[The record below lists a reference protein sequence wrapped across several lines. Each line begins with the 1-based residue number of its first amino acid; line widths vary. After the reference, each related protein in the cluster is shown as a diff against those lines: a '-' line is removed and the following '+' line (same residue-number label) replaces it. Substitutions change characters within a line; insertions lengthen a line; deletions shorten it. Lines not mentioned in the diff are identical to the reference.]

1 MKEKIMKFLVVVFM
15 TLTFFNVLLP
25 DEFVIGILKLPY
37 RANVFEMLIRWFNFV
52 AFITLPIAVF
62 FKRDTFKKISVYFC
76 LPVVLIFTFMFPTII
91 KGYTSSL
98 GTGIVDMRIL
108 PEVIATIMR
117 NGVFRSVIFFGM
129 VLSEIAVIVLMLV
142 DDLKFLKF
150 NKADIKSF
158 AFLLPCLILSI
169 IPIYAPEELF
179 NTHTDLIFLRF
190 SWMHILWIVGLILE
204 AVILCLIFR
213 KRSEEDRYILV
224 LILSLCLLIQYNQL
238 FSSLGELTIERLPLM
253 LCNVAAIVT
262 VISIAF
268 KNKGIYLFNIL
279 INVVG
284 GIIALIVLD
293 VETPNGIMGIL
304 SKDNMHYI
312 FEHNNVILIPILCL
326 VLRVFTPFEKESL
339 YKGIEQAVHGK
350 RIGDIGSAVQTHCEA
365 NGFGVV
371 REFVGHGIGRNMHES
386 PEVPNYGR
394 KGNGLQLRQGMCI
407 AIEPMIT
414 LGKRQIFMERDGW
427 TVRTRDRKNAAH
439 FEHTVAVGK
448 NGADILSS
456 FEYVEEVLRN
466 KGY

>member
-37 RANVFEMLIRWFNFV
+37 RANVFEMLIRWFNLV

-213 KRSEEDRYILV
+213 KRSEEDRYVLV

-326 VLRVFTPFEKESL
+326 VLRVFTPFEKKDYKTFITYFTVYFLFVFVVGTIFNSL
-339 YKGIEQAVHGK
+339 GK
-350 RIGDIGSAVQTHCEA
+350 MNNEVEYYYCNYMYLFDKETAAALIPFTAGLFDINFEIGYATFYPIVQPA
-365 NGFGVV
+365 IYLL
-371 REFVGHGIGRNMHES
+371 FVGLGT
-386 PEVPNYGR
+386 
-394 KGNGLQLRQGMCI
+394 GMFF
-407 AIEPMIT
+407 
-414 LGKRQIFMERDGW
+414 LLKKL
-427 TVRTRDRKNAAH
+427 VK
-439 FEHTVAVGK
+439 
-448 NGADILSS
+448 
-456 FEYVEEVLRN
+456 
-466 KGY
+466 

>member
-1 MKEKIMKFLVVVFM
+1 MKEKIMKILVVVFM
-15 TLTFFNVLLP
+15 TLTFINVLLP

-91 KGYTSSL
+91 KGYTSEL
-98 GTGIVDMRIL
+98 GTGIVDMQIL
-108 PEVIATIMR
+108 PEFIATIMR

-129 VLSEIAVIVLMLV
+129 VLSEILCILLMIIE
-142 DDLKFLKF
+142 DRKFLKF
-150 NKADIKSF
+150 NKSDIKSF
-158 AFLLPCLILSI
+158 ITLLPILILI
-169 IPIYAPEELF
+169 IMPIYAPETLF

-190 SWMHILWIVGLILE
+190 SWMHILWIIGLILE
-204 AVILCLIFR
+204 MVILCLIFR

-326 VLRVFTPFEKESL
+326 VLRVFTPFEKKDYKTFITYFTIYFVFVFVVGTIFNSL
-339 YKGIEQAVHGK
+339 GK
-350 RIGDIGSAVQTHCEA
+350 MNNEVEYYYCNYMYLFDKETAAALIPFTAGLFDINFEIGYATFYPIVQPA
-365 NGFGVV
+365 IYLL
-371 REFVGHGIGRNMHES
+371 FVGLGT
-386 PEVPNYGR
+386 
-394 KGNGLQLRQGMCI
+394 GMFF
-407 AIEPMIT
+407 
-414 LGKRQIFMERDGW
+414 LLKKL
-427 TVRTRDRKNAAH
+427 VK
-439 FEHTVAVGK
+439 
-448 NGADILSS
+448 
-456 FEYVEEVLRN
+456 
-466 KGY
+466 

>member
-1 MKEKIMKFLVVVFM
+1 MKEKIMKILVVVFM
-15 TLTFFNVLLP
+15 TLTFINILLP

-37 RANVFEMLIRWFNFV
+37 RANVFETIIRWFNFV

-76 LPVVLIFTFMFPTII
+76 LPIVLIFAFMFPTII

-158 AFLLPCLILSI
+158 GFLLPCLILSI

-190 SWMHILWIVGLILE
+190 SWMHILWIIGLILE

-238 FSSLGELTIERLPLM
+238 FSSLGELTIERLPFM

-326 VLRVFTPFEKESL
+326 VLRVFTPFEKKDYKTFITYFTIYFLFVFVVGTIFNSL
-339 YKGIEQAVHGK
+339 GK
-350 RIGDIGSAVQTHCEA
+350 MNNEVEYYYCNYMYLFDKETAAALIPFTAGLFDINFEIGYATFYPIVQPA
-365 NGFGVV
+365 IYLL
-371 REFVGHGIGRNMHES
+371 FVGLGT
-386 PEVPNYGR
+386 
-394 KGNGLQLRQGMCI
+394 GMFF
-407 AIEPMIT
+407 
-414 LGKRQIFMERDGW
+414 LLKKL
-427 TVRTRDRKNAAH
+427 VK
-439 FEHTVAVGK
+439 
-448 NGADILSS
+448 
-456 FEYVEEVLRN
+456 
-466 KGY
+466 

>member
-129 VLSEIAVIVLMLV
+129 VLSEILCIILMIIE
-142 DDLKFLKF
+142 DRKFLKF
-150 NKADIKSF
+150 NKSNIKSF
-158 AFLLPCLILSI
+158 ITLLPILILI
-169 IPIYAPEELF
+169 IMPIYAPEELF

-326 VLRVFTPFEKESL
+326 VLRVFTPFEKKD
-339 YKGIEQAVHGK
+339 YKTFITYFTIYFVFVFVVGTIFNALGK
-350 RIGDIGSAVQTHCEA
+350 MNNEVEYYYCNYMYLFDKETAAALIPFTAGLFDINFEIGYATFYPIVQPA
-365 NGFGVV
+365 IYLL
-371 REFVGHGIGRNMHES
+371 FVGLGT
-386 PEVPNYGR
+386 
-394 KGNGLQLRQGMCI
+394 GMFF
-407 AIEPMIT
+407 
-414 LGKRQIFMERDGW
+414 LLKKL
-427 TVRTRDRKNAAH
+427 VK
-439 FEHTVAVGK
+439 
-448 NGADILSS
+448 
-456 FEYVEEVLRN
+456 
-466 KGY
+466 

>member
-1 MKEKIMKFLVVVFM
+1 MKEKILKTLVVVFM
-15 TLTFFNVLLP
+15 TLTFINVLLP

-76 LPVVLIFTFMFPTII
+76 LPVVLIFTLMFPTII
-91 KGYTSSL
+91 KGYTSEL

-108 PEVIATIMR
+108 QEFIATFMR
-117 NGVFRSVIFFGM
+117 NGVFRSAIFFGM
-129 VLSEIAVIVLMLV
+129 VLSEITCIILMIIE
-142 DDLKFLKF
+142 DRKFLKF
-150 NKADIKSF
+150 NKDNIKSF
-158 AFLLPCLILSI
+158 ITLLPILILI
-169 IPIYAPEELF
+169 IMPIYAPETLF

-190 SWMHILWIVGLILE
+190 SWMHILWIIGLILE
-204 AVILCLIFR
+204 VIILCLIFR

-326 VLRVFTPFEKESL
+326 VLRVFTPFEKKD
-339 YKGIEQAVHGK
+339 YKTFITYFTIYFLFVFVVGTIFNALGK
-350 RIGDIGSAVQTHCEA
+350 MNNEVEYYYCNYMYLFDKETAAALIPFTAGLFDINFEIGYATFYPIVQPA
-365 NGFGVV
+365 IYLL
-371 REFVGHGIGRNMHES
+371 FVGLGT
-386 PEVPNYGR
+386 
-394 KGNGLQLRQGMCI
+394 GMFF
-407 AIEPMIT
+407 
-414 LGKRQIFMERDGW
+414 LLKKL
-427 TVRTRDRKNAAH
+427 VK
-439 FEHTVAVGK
+439 
-448 NGADILSS
+448 
-456 FEYVEEVLRN
+456 
-466 KGY
+466 

>member
-76 LPVVLIFTFMFPTII
+76 LPLVLIFTLMFPTII
-91 KGYTSSL
+91 KGYTSEL

-108 PEVIATIMR
+108 PEFIATFMR

-129 VLSEIAVIVLMLV
+129 VLSEIACIILMIIE
-142 DDLKFLKF
+142 DRKFLKF
-150 NKADIKSF
+150 NKDNIKSF
-158 AFLLPCLILSI
+158 ITLLPILILI
-169 IPIYAPEELF
+169 IMPIYAPETLF

-190 SWMHILWIVGLILE
+190 SWMHILWIIGLILE

-326 VLRVFTPFEKESL
+326 VLRVFTPFEKKD
-339 YKGIEQAVHGK
+339 YKTFITYFTIYFLFVFVVGTIFNALGK
-350 RIGDIGSAVQTHCEA
+350 MNNEVEYYYCNYMYLFDKETAAALIPFTAGLFDINFEIGYATFYPIVQPA
-365 NGFGVV
+365 IYLL
-371 REFVGHGIGRNMHES
+371 FVGLGT
-386 PEVPNYGR
+386 
-394 KGNGLQLRQGMCI
+394 GMFF
-407 AIEPMIT
+407 
-414 LGKRQIFMERDGW
+414 LLKKL
-427 TVRTRDRKNAAH
+427 VK
-439 FEHTVAVGK
+439 
-448 NGADILSS
+448 
-456 FEYVEEVLRN
+456 
-466 KGY
+466 